1 MGSLMGNEPWPI
13 GVCPCP
19 NGSRNKKKYIFFNLQ
34 TCGWQWFL
42 IFIHLLFFFQ
52 KVKLTYEYSAKYQ
65 PINER
70 ELLPLPGVPKNLVFR
85 KSRIWPCLISNNIH
99 KNLGVDNKQKLR
111 NRSAKAE
118 ALQVCSICSFSV
130 K

>member
-1 MGSLMGNEPWPI
+1 MGSLMENEPWPI

-19 NGSRNKKKYIFFNLQ
+19 NGSRNKKKIHFFLSSNLRMAMI
-34 TCGWQWFL
+34 L
-42 IFIHLLFFFQ
+42 NIHSLFFFQ

-85 KSRIWPCLISNNIH
+85 KSRI
-99 KNLGVDNKQKLR
+99 
-111 NRSAKAE
+111 
-118 ALQVCSICSFSV
+118 
-130 K
+130 

>member
-1 MGSLMGNEPWPI
+1 MGSLGLMGNEPWPI

-19 NGSRNKKKYIFFNLQ
+19 NGSRNKKNTFFLSSNLRMAMI
-34 TCGWQWFL
+34 L
-42 IFIHLLFFFQ
+42 NIHSLFFFQ

-85 KSRIWPCLISNNIH
+85 KSRI
-99 KNLGVDNKQKLR
+99 
-111 NRSAKAE
+111 
-118 ALQVCSICSFSV
+118 
-130 K
+130 